1 MSERPNEDHRDDEPK
16 NRKPKGGRGGVDLQQ
31 SKWVIYLLATLVLLA
46 LLSLMKQGISE
57 RVKMLRFDELR
68 TAVENGDIQSLRIR
82 DGLYEGMFHPSSE
95 EMQKRPDKP
104 AYKRFR
110 AEGPSWGHGTSTAFM
125 DLVDTKV
132 KEGKL
137 ELEFPRP
144 SLFWPI
150 MMQLIP
156 WVLFVGLIYF
166 FFFRGLRGAGGP
178 GSVLNF
184 GKSKARLI
192 DKEKTTK
199 TFKDVAGV
207 DEAREEVEE
216 IIGFLRDPDK
226 YQRLGGRIPRGVL
239 LIGAPGTGKTLL
251 AKAIAGEADV
261 PFYNISGS
269 DFVEMFV
276 GVGASRV
283 RDLFRQARD
292 QSPCIIFLDEID
304 AVGRRRGTGM
314 GGGNDEREQTLNAIL
329 VEMDGFE
336 SDEKIIV
343 MAATNRPDVLDPA
356 LLRPGRFDR
365 HIYVDAPD
373 IKGREDI
380 LKVHTQN
387 KTIASQV
394 ELTIIA
400 KFTPGFTGADLENL
414 VNEAALL
421 AVKRDKEA
429 IDMSDLEEARDKV
442 LWGREKRS
450 RVIPKS
456 ELLITAYHESG
467 HALVGYLLEE
477 TDKPHKVSI
486 IPRGP
491 SLGSTTFLP
500 DRDIYNMTR
509 KRLLGE
515 IKVLLA
521 GRISEQI
528 FCDDLSTGAKN
539 DIERATKMVKRMVCE
554 WGMSDALGPINYSDE
569 EEQLF
574 LGREIARS
582 RSHSEET
589 SILIDQEM
597 RRIIDECNADATRL
611 IEEHHDTIQR
621 ITDELMDHEVLAADD
636 LEKIMNG
643 HPITR
648 PPRHE
653 RKAGAPAKSH
663 EPVEQAEPQVEPAG
677 SSGEP
682 AS

>member
-1 MSERPNEDHRDDEPK
+1 M
-16 NRKPKGGRGGVDLQQ
+16 
-31 SKWVIYLLATLVLLA
+31 
-46 LLSLMKQGISE
+46 
-57 RVKMLRFDELR
+57 
-68 TAVENGDIQSLRIR
+68 
-82 DGLYEGMFHPSSE
+82 
-95 EMQKRPDKP
+95 
-104 AYKRFR
+104 
-110 AEGPSWGHGTSTAFM
+110 
-125 DLVDTKV
+125 
-132 KEGKL
+132 
-137 ELEFPRP
+137 
-144 SLFWPI
+144 
-150 MMQLIP
+150 
-156 WVLFVGLIYF
+156 
-166 FFFRGLRGAGGP
+166 
-178 GSVLNF
+178 
-184 GKSKARLI
+184 I

-373 IKGREDI
+373 IKGREEI

-387 KTIASQV
+387 KALASQV
-394 ELTIIA
+394 ELITIA

-515 IKVLLA
+515 IKVGLA
-521 GRISEQI
+521 GRIAERM
-528 FCDDLSTGAKN
+528 FCDDLSTGAKG
-539 DIERATKMVKRMVCE
+539 DIERVTKLAKRMVCE

-569 EEQLF
+569 EEHLF

-611 IEEHHDTIQR
+611 IESRRDTIQR
-621 ITDELMDHEVLAADD
+621 ITDELMEYEVLAADD

-648 PPRHE
+648 PPRRE

-677 SSGEP
+677 SSGDP